1 MERTRMKIIIEKCMS
16 CGNCEELC
24 PHDAIGPRA
33 TIEGMYK
40 GMVIDKNKCL
50 DCLKCL
56 NEADCP
62 GDAIIERLI

>member
-1 MERTRMKIIIEKCMS
+1 
-16 CGNCEELC
+16 
-24 PHDAIGPRA
+24 
-33 TIEGMYK
+33 
-40 GMVIDKNKCL
+40 MVIDKNKCL